1 MFIIISF
8 VFLGCL
14 LGLILGIL
22 IRNKFIIKISS
33 ILISLFIIFFILIFL
48 ISFINENK
56 SLRFYF
62 TKSINL
68 SEENMGEMYLGD
80 SIDQYKIKNKYGKVL
95 SPSKDIVEYNYYNL
109 TDGIEI
115 ATNKND
121 NKIIRFIIDN
131 ENIKTSRGIHIGDD
145 KNQII
150 KFYGENYYTRI
161 EQGMN
166 IIGYIDKKKE
176 WCLEFWLGEND
187 IIYMIRLD
195 YKYME

>member
-1 MFIIISF
+1 MCIIISF

-33 ILISLFIIFFILIFL
+33 ILISLFIIFFISIFL
-48 ISFINENK
+48 ALFIEESK
-56 SLRFYF
+56 SLRFHF

-68 SEENMGEMYLGD
+68 SEENIEKMYLGD
-80 SIDQYKIKNKYGKVL
+80 STNQYKIKNKYGKSF
-95 SPSKDIVEYNYYNL
+95 SPSKDNVEYNYYNL
-109 TDGIEI
+109 TDGLEI

-150 KFYGENYYTRI
+150 KFYGENYYTRT
-161 EQGMN
+161 EQGLN

-176 WCLEFWLGEND
+176 CCLEFWLGEND

>member
-14 LGLILGIL
+14 LGLILGML
-22 IRNKFIIKISS
+22 IRNKFIIKILSV
-33 ILISLFIIFFILIFL
+33 LISLFIIFFILIFL
-48 ISFINENK
+48 ILFIEQNK
-56 SLRFYF
+56 APRFYF

-68 SEENMGEMYLGD
+68 SEENIGEMYLGD

-95 SPSKDIVEYNYYNL
+95 SPSKDNVEYNYYNL

-121 NKIIRFIIDN
+121 NKIIRFIIDD

-150 KFYGENYYTRI
+150 KIYGENYYTRI

-176 WCLEFWLGEND
+176 WCLEFWLGKND
-187 IIYMIRLD
+187 IIYMFRLD
-195 YKYME
+195 YNYME